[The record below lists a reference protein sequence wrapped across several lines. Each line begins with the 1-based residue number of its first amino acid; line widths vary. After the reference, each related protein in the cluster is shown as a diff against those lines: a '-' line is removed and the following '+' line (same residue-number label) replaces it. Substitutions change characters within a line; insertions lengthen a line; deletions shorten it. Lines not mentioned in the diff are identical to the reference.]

1 MPYQELTYDPLAPVK
16 PKAGILDPTTA
27 ALLQAGF
34 AGLQASGPSRTPVG
48 LGQVAGQAGQAGLG
62 AYQNA
67 QRQQIAQQMMEAK
80 AAEEKRLH
88 DAQIGNYQALA
99 AERQAQADAKRQEA
113 EAGQRFR
120 KTLDEMQQ
128 GSDGPLDPIN
138 ILDAGITSG
147 AFKPKDVTDF
157 MGKVMERQAAREQRI
172 QELEMRLKDRALG
185 REQHESLL
193 TELQKSRAAS
203 QQDNIRLAATLRKR
217 NTQYLTTADGIF
229 KDTDGVLTPA
239 LDPATKQPLK
249 PPSSLTVDRGRI
261 TQAFKFRNEYNAL
274 PEVKSANDLEIRL
287 KPVAEYGLAVA
298 KGKAPQNPVKD
309 QELLKLYLMVTHPK
323 GDRISVM
330 DYSELRKLPDL
341 PARVYE
347 AISAVFSGRTLSDRE
362 RADMLQTIVSRYKGL
377 DAARKAKRADIE
389 KRAEAGSVPFDLI
402 FGD

>member
-1 MPYQELTYDPLAPVK
+1 MPYDLLAP
-16 PKAGILDPTTA
+16 PQNNRGILDPTTA

-34 AGLQASGPSRTPVG
+34 AGLAASGPQRRPVS

-62 AYQNA
+62 AYQNV
-67 QRQQIAQQMMEAK
+67 QQQQMAQEALAAR
-80 AAEEKRLH
+80 AAETKRLH
-88 DAQIGNYQALA
+88 DAQIGNYNALA
-99 AERQAQADAKRQEA
+99 AERQAQADAKNREE
-113 EAGQRFR
+113 EAGQKFR
-120 KTLDEMQQ
+120 LTLDEMQQ

-138 ILDAGITSG
+138 ILDAGISSG

-157 MGKVMERQAAREQRI
+157 MGKVMERQASREQRI
-172 QELEMRLKDRALG
+172 QELEMRLKDKNLA

-193 TELQKSRAAS
+193 REMQTARSAS
-203 QQDNIRLAATLRKR
+203 QQDSIRLAAALRKR
-217 NTQYLTTADGIF
+217 NTQYVNSAQGIY

-239 LDPATKQPLK
+239 LDPATGQPLK
-249 PPSSLTVDRGRI
+249 PQSSLTLNRSQI
-261 TQAFKFRNEYNAL
+261 TQAFKFRNEYNAM
-274 PEVKSANDLEIRL
+274 PEVKSVNDLEIRL
-287 KPVAEYGLAVA
+287 KPVAEYGLSVA
-298 KGKAPQNPVKD
+298 KGKAQQNPVKD

-362 RADMLQTIVSRYKGL
+362 RADMLQTITNRYRGL
-377 DAARKAKRADIE
+377 TEARTAKRKDIE
-389 KRAEAGSVPFDLI
+389 ARAKAADVPVDLV